1 MGVEIAYILFLQKNK
16 VWHLKVAAKFREGIK
31 SPSEAAPSPK

>member
-1 MGVEIAYILFLQKNK
+1 MGVEIAYMLLRQKK
-16 VWHLKVAAKFREGIK
+16 RVWARKVAAKFRAEWK